1 MFLKD
6 KQRKVTERPELG
18 ERPLKRGRKTQQ
30 NFSMNRELEND
41 ERKTQEISK
50 FPFPYFCLNLIIPGA
65 VSSQVYFNY

>member
-41 ERKTQEISK
+41 ERKTQEISNSH
-50 FPFPYFCLNLIIPGA
+50 FLIF
-65 VSSQVYFNY
+65 V